1 VRQEQLLKEIAEASA
16 IHHQKQSELNA
27 LTKGRDAAAAA
38 ATERA
43 KANIEL
49 VSLAERW
56 LLRAAA
62 SQLATRAN
70 QRHRAIA
77 QDPLVARAS
86 TLFAMATGDA
96 FAGLGVDY
104 GDDDQPC

>member
-1 VRQEQLLKEIAEASA
+1 LGRDGLDLDQLPGKIARESVRQEQLLKEIAEASA

-27 LTKGRDAAAAA
+27 LIKGCDAAAA

-62 SQLATRAN
+62 SQLATAPIRG
-70 QRHRAIA
+70 IA
-77 QDPLVARAS
+77 P
-86 TLFAMATGDA
+86 
-96 FAGLGVDY
+96 
-104 GDDDQPC
+104 